1 MVNSMTAFASAGG
14 AQDGANWAWEI
25 RSVNGR
31 GLDVRMRLPEGCESL
46 EALLKAEI
54 GKHCK
59 RGNIN
64 VTLKMKRDAAAGLP
78 KLNIEALEAA
88 VWAAKQALASAKAEG
103 LEVAPLQVSG
113 LLGLSNVFEVRA
125 DGELINQEILD
136 LVKQDISGLVS
147 AFSEARASEGKA
159 LYEILSRQV
168 DQIEKHVSD
177 SAGILDARQEKVS
190 ETLRVNVA
198 KLLLNTERQ
207 DEARI
212 TQELALLAVK
222 SDVTE
227 EIDRLQAHIEA
238 ARELLAQD
246 GPIGRKF
253 DFLTQEFN
261 REANTLCSK
270 SNFTDLTRIGLD
282 LKTVIDQMREQVQN
296 VE

>member
-1 MVNSMTAFASAGG
+1 MTAFASESG
-14 AQDGANWAWEI
+14 AQDGITWVWEM

-31 GLDVRMRLPEGCESL
+31 GLDLRLRLPEGCESL
-46 EALLKAEI
+46 EAILKEKIA
-54 GKHCK
+54 KRCK

-64 VTLKMKRDAAAGLP
+64 VTLKLKRDAVGGLP
-78 KLNIEALEAA
+78 TLNIQALEAA
-88 VWAAKQALASAKAEG
+88 VWAAKQAQESAKAER
-103 LEVAPLQVSG
+103 LEIAPLQVSG
-113 LLGLSNVFEVRA
+113 LLELSSVFEVRT
-125 DGELINQEILD
+125 DGEQTSQEQLD
-136 LVKQDISGLVS
+136 AVRQDIPGLIS
-147 AFSEARASEGKA
+147 AFVEARAAEGGA
-159 LYEILSRQV
+159 LHKILSGQV
-168 DQIEKHVSD
+168 DQIKKHVSD
-177 SAGILDARQEKVS
+177 AAGVLDARQDKIAEN
-190 ETLRVNVA
+190 LRVNVA
-198 KLLLNTERQ
+198 KLLLNTERK
-207 DEARI
+207 DEDRI

-227 EIDRLQAHIEA
+227 EIDRLRAHIDA
-238 ARELLAQD
+238 ARELLEQD